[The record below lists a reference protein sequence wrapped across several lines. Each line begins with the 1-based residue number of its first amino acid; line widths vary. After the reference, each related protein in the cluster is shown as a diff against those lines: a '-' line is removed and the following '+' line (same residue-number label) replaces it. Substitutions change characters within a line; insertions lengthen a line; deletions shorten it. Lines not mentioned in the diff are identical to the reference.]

1 MFNFNLII
9 ANLQLGLEI
18 TNEQQNIFIPP
29 SHQKFYQSVN
39 SSQTDFVF
47 KTLELQKTAQKLSL
61 EVFNTPI
68 ETSKNFG
75 RPLLQTQSWDLW
87 ENDSGVYIFSVKEDI
102 PPRWA
107 KVDQQFR
114 TGELFVDLAA
124 AKHPVYP
131 PGELEIRLFSVWLAQ
146 FGDLI
151 LHASGAIKDGRG
163 YCFLGEAGAGKSTL
177 ARALAQDP
185 GAVILGED
193 TLILR
198 YLDGR
203 FWIFGTPWHLDP
215 DYCSPQGAPL
225 EKLFFL
231 DRSKPS
237 GINLAPP
244 IDGISQVLKT
254 AVIPY
259 YHPVWLARIMEN
271 LVLLS
276 GLVPFFEFSYQLG
289 ADAWELIRAA

>member
-1 MFNFNLII
+1 MRETKLFI
-9 ANLQLGLEI
+9 AQLALWLGQRSK
-18 TNEQQNIFIPP
+18 THNIFIPP
-29 SHQKFYQSVN
+29 SHQKFIQPVVSP
-39 SSQTDFVF
+39 QADFSF
-47 KTLELQKTAQKLSL
+47 QDDNTNKPLILSIHDGPL
-61 EVFNTPI
+61 PPAGD
-68 ETSKNFG
+68 FG
-75 RPLLQTQSWDLW
+75 TPLLETPSWGLW
-87 ENDSGVYIFSVKEDI
+87 ESDAGEYVLLVKEDI
-102 PPRWA
+102 PPRLA
-107 KVDQQFR
+107 KVDRAFR
-114 TGELFVDLAA
+114 SGALFVNLSTGAELI
-124 AKHPVYP
+124 YP
-131 PGELEIRLFSVWLAQ
+131 PGTLEIRLFSVWLAQ

-163 YCFLGEAGAGKSTL
+163 YCFIGQAGAGKSTL

-185 GAVILGED
+185 GTVILGED

-198 YLDGR
+198 NIGGQ
-203 FWIFGTPWHLDP
+203 FWLFGTPWHLDP
-215 DYCSPQGAPL
+215 DFCSPRGAPL

-259 YHPVWLARIMEN
+259 YHPEWLARIMEN

-276 GLVPFFEFSYQLG
+276 GLVPFFEFSYPLG
-289 ADAWELIRAA
+289 ADAWALIQAA

>member
-1 MFNFNLII
+1 LRETKLFI
-9 ANLQLGLEI
+9 AQLALWLGQRSK
-18 TNEQQNIFIPP
+18 THNIFVPP
-29 SHQKFYQSVN
+29 SHQKFIQPVVSPQADF
-39 SSQTDFVF
+39 SFTDENLQGGSEPLVL
-47 KTLELQKTAQKLSL
+47 TLHDAPLPAAGD
-61 EVFNTPI
+61 
-68 ETSKNFG
+68 FG
-75 RPLLQTQSWDLW
+75 TPLLDTQSWGLW
-87 ENDSGVYIFSVKEDI
+87 ESDTGDYTLLIKEDI
-102 PPRWA
+102 PPRLA
-107 KVDQQFR
+107 RVDQQFK

-124 AKHPVYP
+124 TKHPVYP
-131 PGELEIRLFSVWLAQ
+131 PGTLEIRLFSVWLAQ

-177 ARALAQDP
+177 ARALAKDP
-185 GAVILGED
+185 QATILGED

-198 YLDGR
+198 YLDGQ
-203 FWIFGTPWHLDP
+203 FWLFGTPWHLDP
-215 DYCSPQGAPL
+215 DFCSPMGATL

-231 DRSKPS
+231 DRSKPN

>member
-1 MFNFNLII
+1 
-9 ANLQLGLEI
+9 
-18 TNEQQNIFIPP
+18 
-29 SHQKFYQSVN
+29 V
-39 SSQTDFVF
+39 
-47 KTLELQKTAQKLSL
+47 
-61 EVFNTPI
+61 
-68 ETSKNFG
+68 
-75 RPLLQTQSWDLW
+75 LL
-87 ENDSGVYIFSVKEDI
+87 VKEDI

-107 KVDQQFR
+107 KVDHAFR
-114 TGELFVDLAA
+114 SGELFVDLAA
-124 AKHPVYP
+124 TKYPVYP
-131 PGELEIRLFSVWLAQ
+131 FGTLEIRLFSVWLAQ

-163 YCFLGEAGAGKSTL
+163 YCFIGQAGAGKSTL
-177 ARALAQDP
+177 ARALAKDP
-185 GAVILGED
+185 QATILGED

-198 YLDGR
+198 YLDGQ
-203 FWIFGTPWHLDP
+203 FWLFGTPWHLDP
-215 DYCSPQGAPL
+215 DFCSPMGAPL
-225 EKLFFL
+225 DKLFFL